1 VGVSLQDNKKTFRAQ
16 FDNLTEIAAFILVFC
31 HDASLD
37 DSSCYHIEMAV
48 DEACSN
54 IIEHAYGGE
63 GKGEIEICVEVNPGN
78 VTIKLSDHG
87 KSFNPDDIPDPDL
100 ETPLEERKNHGL
112 GLFFIRKLMD
122 QVFFTHG
129 KDHSNILT
137 LVKYR
142 K

>member
-1 VGVSLQDNKKTFRAQ
+1 MGVSLQDNKKTFRAQ
-16 FDNLTEIAAFILVFC
+16 FDNLAEIAAFILAFC

-37 DSSCYHIEMAV
+37 ESICYHIETAV

-63 GKGEIEICVEVNPGN
+63 GKGEIEICVDVNPAN
-78 VTIKLSDHG
+78 VTIKLTDHG
-87 KSFNPDDIPDPDL
+87 KSFNPNDIPDPDL
-100 ETPLEERKNHGL
+100 EAPIEERQSHGL

-137 LVKYR
+137 LVKYL